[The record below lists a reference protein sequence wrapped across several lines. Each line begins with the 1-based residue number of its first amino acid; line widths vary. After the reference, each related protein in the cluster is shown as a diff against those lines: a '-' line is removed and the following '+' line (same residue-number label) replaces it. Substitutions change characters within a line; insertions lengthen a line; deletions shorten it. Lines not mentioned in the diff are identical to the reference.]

1 MASSRLDIL
10 KKMVAQNP
18 KDSFSRY
25 GLAMEYRNAGDLEG
39 ALREFRELIAVNPDY
54 AYAYFHGGQTL
65 ERLGKTE
72 EAAEMYRAGI
82 ESALRKNDQHAKQE
96 LQGALDLLG

>member
-1 MASSRLDIL
+1 MAGTRLEIL
-10 KKMVAQNP
+10 KSMVAQKP
-18 KDSFSRY
+18 EDCFARY

-39 ALREFRELIAVNPDY
+39 AVREFRELIALNPDY

-72 EAAEMYRAGI
+72 EAAELYRAGL
-82 ESALRKNDQHAKQE
+82 ARVGDAHARSE
-96 LQGALDLLG
+96 IQGALDLLG

>member
-1 MASSRLDIL
+1 
-10 KKMVAQNP
+10 MVEQKPN
-18 KDSFSRY
+18 DSFARY

-39 ALREFRELIAVNPDY
+39 AMREFRELIAVNPDY

-65 ERLGKTE
+65 ERLGKPE
-72 EAAEMYRAGI
+72 EAAELYRAGL
-82 ESALRKNDQHAKQE
+82 ESAGRTGDSHARSE

>member
-1 MASSRLDIL
+1 MDIL
-10 KKMVAQNP
+10 KSMVAQNP

-39 ALREFRELIAVNPDY
+39 AVREFRELIAVNPDY
-54 AYAYFHGGQTL
+54 GYAYFHGGQTL
-65 ERLGKTE
+65 ERLGKLE

-82 ESALRKNDQHAKQE
+82 ESASRTGDQHAKGE
-96 LQGALDLLG
+96 LQGALDLLA

>member
-1 MASSRLDIL
+1 MASTRLEIL
-10 KKMVAQNP
+10 KSMVAQNP

-25 GLAMEYRNAGDLEG
+25 GLAMEYRNSGDLET
-39 ALREFRELIAVNPDY
+39 AVAEFRALIAADPNY

-65 ERLGKTE
+65 ERLGRTDE
-72 EAAEMYRAGI
+72 ARAMYREGLEAA
-82 ESALRKNDQHAKQE
+82 SRKGDQHAGSE